1 MALAIEN
8 IVIHINNM
16 HKIDG
21 VSFVKPSE
29 IFAKLFEAIP
39 KTIPLAKNRYPRSG
53 FMINNNEFLNTFE

>member
-1 MALAIEN
+1 
-8 IVIHINNM
+8 M

-53 FMINNNEFLNTFE
+53 FMIYNNEFWDTFE